1 MYSQMFHAFSVLVQ
15 QELSPVDEQSLVAQ
29 AGLLLQS
36 AKNNNMSDVYN
47 YSIQY
52 ALLLQIR
59 LLLQTA
65 ADISTLSTNSDA

>member
-36 AKNNNMSDVYN
+36 AKTNNICQIYISDTVCIVVAN
-47 YSIQY
+47 
-52 ALLLQIR
+52 QIVI
-59 LLLQTA
+59 
-65 ADISTLSTNSDA
+65 ADRS